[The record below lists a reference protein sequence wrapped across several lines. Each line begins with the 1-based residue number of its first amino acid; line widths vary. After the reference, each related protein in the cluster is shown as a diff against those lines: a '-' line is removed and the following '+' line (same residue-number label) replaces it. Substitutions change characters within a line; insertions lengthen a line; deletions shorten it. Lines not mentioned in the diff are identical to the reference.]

1 VKSTSL
7 IQITSGLEQW
17 MLQVPREIAR
27 AGAGLSNG
35 AVHDLRVVLRRCRSV
50 ADTFRAVDPDKSW
63 KKMRRQ
69 ATGLFDSLGA
79 LRDCQVMAEWV
90 EKLGASGDAVTHT
103 LMAQLKQREAE
114 LKERAR
120 EAIDR
125 FDGKQ
130 WEQWIRLL
138 PRRASRLPANSV
150 VFQALALEKLAT
162 ARRLQ
167 ALALRTSNDLALHE
181 LRIALK
187 KFRYVTENFLP
198 LLHQDWKD
206 GLKLAQDLLGE
217 IHDLDVLQS
226 TINQV
231 CADAPA
237 EALQRWEQTL
247 KRESADRMERYRAL
261 MTGPGSLWMQWRAA
275 LPRGK
280 AARNSSL
287 TRLQVWSQFLGSDVQ
302 HTRRVTR
309 FAVQLYDGLE
319 RIGLLKGAAKD
330 DRDLLRAAATVH
342 EVGRVAGN
350 RNHHKRTE
358 KMVIQLRHL
367 VGWASRDISAMA
379 RIARYHR
386 GALPRITKLQ
396 DLPAAQRKKI
406 KLLAGILRLANAL
419 DAKHDGSVQRVR
431 VVGSNG
437 FVAIRAQGLVTD
449 SSLAE
454 TIAAARH
461 LLEIT
466 CGLPFLVQPSPKRK
480 AR

>member
-1 VKSTSL
+1 
-7 IQITSGLEQW
+7 

-27 AGAGLSNG
+27 AATGLTSDT
-35 AVHDLRVVLRRCRSV
+35 VHNLRVVLRRCRSV
-50 ADTFRAVDPDKSW
+50 ADAFRAVDPAKNW

-69 ATGLFDSLGA
+69 ATELFDGLGA

-90 EKLGASGDAVTHT
+90 EKLGADGDPVTHT
-103 LMAQLKQREAE
+103 LVAHFKQKEAE
-114 LKERAR
+114 LKQRAR
-120 EAIDR
+120 ETIDS
-125 FDGKQ
+125 FDRKQ
-130 WEQWIRLL
+130 WQQWIEFL

-167 ALALRTSNDLALHE
+167 AHALRTGNDLAVHE

-198 LLHQDWKD
+198 LLHQSWKD

-217 IHDLDVLQS
+217 IHDLDVLRD

-231 CADAPA
+231 CSEAPA
-237 EALQRWEQTL
+237 ESRQRWEQAL
-247 KRESADRMERYRAL
+247 KREVAARMERYRAL
-261 MTGPGSLWMQWRAA
+261 MTGQDSLWMQWRAA

-287 TRLQVWSQFLGSDVQ
+287 TRLQAWSQFLGSDVQ
-302 HTRRVTR
+302 HARRVTR
-309 FAVQLYDGLE
+309 FAVQLYDGLD
-319 RIGLLKGAAKD
+319 RIGLLKGNVKD
-330 DRDLLRAAATVH
+330 DRELLRAAATVH
-342 EVGRVAGN
+342 EVGRVVGN
-350 RNHHKRTE
+350 RNHHKQTE
-358 KMVIQLRHL
+358 KMVIQLRRL
-367 VGWASRDISAMA
+367 VGWGQRDLVTMA

-386 GALPRITKLQ
+386 GALPRIGKLQ

-419 DAKHDGSVQRVR
+419 DAKHDGSVQRVQ
-431 VVGSNG
+431 VVGTNG
-437 FVAIRAQGLVTD
+437 FVAIRAQGLVAD

-454 TIAAARH
+454 TIAGARH

-466 CGLPFLVQPSPKRK
+466 CGLPFLVQPLPKRK
-480 AR
+480 GR